1 MAKNASYDVVIV
13 GTGPGG
19 YETAIRA
26 TQLGF
31 KTAVIERDKL
41 GGICLNI
48 GCCQVFNIQC
58 FKYHIYFGGLQSV
71 TIPTTC

>member
-48 GCCQVFNIQC
+48 GC
-58 FKYHIYFGGLQSV
+58 
-71 TIPTTC
+71 IPTKAFS